1 MRQLIQVPED
11 LGTFTVYVV
20 CRRMMFCT
28 SPFIAT
34 CRMTLQLYFCRFNL
48 NVDGAKDDAAI
59 WRVLE
64 VVQMKETVL
73 ELPKQLGLF

>member
-1 MRQLIQVPED
+1 
-11 LGTFTVYVV
+11 
-20 CRRMMFCT
+20 MFCT

-48 NVDGAKDDAAI
+48 NVDGAKGDAAI

-73 ELPKQLGLF
+73 ELPKQLGLFLSHVIL